1 MISFFLSTLIA
12 LDVTPGGNPFLCA
25 ENPHVLHY
33 ENTVPNS
40 FPGNSTLPRSRLVKA
55 EDLIFPPNFDKV
67 ANIRLITWGEFSD
80 LGYEDLFQTANIG
93 RDRMIYEVTMIRYR
107 YLDALPNQHYPPD
120 QYNIVQHAY
129 DAETGIE
136 LAIAV
141 RQSH

>member
-1 MISFFLSTLIA
+1 M
-12 LDVTPGGNPFLCA
+12 
-25 ENPHVLHY
+25 
-33 ENTVPNS
+33 
-40 FPGNSTLPRSRLVKA
+40 KA

-80 LGYEDLFQTANIG
+80 LGYKDLFQTANIG

-107 YLDALPNQHYPPD
+107 YLDTLPNQHYPPD

-141 RQSH
+141 RQNH